1 MTRAPITIRPAT
13 IADYDAMTTLY
24 GEVDRMSHGM
34 LPAIFPPADRPWRS
48 RADIAAA
55 LADPHARYLVAEVD
69 GRVIGLLLAKYHAT
83 PAAPWFNARRYVEV
97 EDLTVL
103 STARRG
109 GAGSALMRAG
119 EDWARTLG
127 VTTVDLQVIEPNDGA
142 RRFYERLGYRTR
154 SRRMT
159 REV

>member
-1 MTRAPITIRPAT
+1 MHDRITIRAAT
-13 IADYDAMTTLY
+13 IADYDAMTALY
-24 GEVDRMSHGM
+24 AEVDRMSHDM

-48 RADIAAA
+48 RELVAGV
-55 LADPHARYLVAEVD
+55 LADPHARCLVAEAD
-69 GRVIGLLLAKYHAT
+69 GHVVGLLLARYHES

-103 STARRG
+103 STARRT
-109 GAGSALMRAG
+109 GAGTALMRAA
-119 EDWARTLG
+119 EDWARALG
-127 VTTVDLQVIEPNDGA
+127 ITTVDLQVIEPNDGA
-142 RRFYERLGYRTR
+142 RRFYERIGYRTR